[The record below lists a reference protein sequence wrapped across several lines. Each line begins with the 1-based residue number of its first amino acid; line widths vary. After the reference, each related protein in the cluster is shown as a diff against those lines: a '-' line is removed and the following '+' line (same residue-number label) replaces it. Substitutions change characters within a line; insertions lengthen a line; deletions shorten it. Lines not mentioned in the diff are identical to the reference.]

1 MREDTNCQPLVVEG
15 AKKEE
20 DKSIY
25 EEKMLG
31 STNDVEADKY
41 DDVEPVICPDL
52 GQLEVFQHVFGA
64 QVVPL

>member
-1 MREDTNCQPLVVEG
+1 M
-15 AKKEE
+15 
-20 DKSIY
+20 
-25 EEKMLG
+25 KMLV
-31 STNDVEADKY
+31 TKNDVEADKY